1 MEVIY
6 SRLLLEQRISS
17 NVSFVGEMMH
27 AFRGTGVEV
36 SFGMWWI
43 NGTELGN
50 GNGIFSISGREVEE

>member
-17 NVSFVGEMMH
+17 NVSFIGEGMH
-27 AFRGTGVEV
+27 ALGGTGVEASCGV
-36 SFGMWWI
+36 RWI

-50 GNGIFSISGREVEE
+50 GNGIFLSAEGR

>member
-17 NVSFVGEMMH
+17 NISFIGEGMH
-27 AFRGTGVEV
+27 ALGGTGVEV
-36 SFGMWWI
+36 YCGMWWV

-50 GNGIFSISGREVEE
+50 GNGYFC